1 MKYLTLQLS
10 KLKNFQ
16 VEIRNQIEQD
26 ADENLD
32 PSMTTPVWY
41 CTSSRAHTTIAKYA
55 EYQVKVSLL

>member
-1 MKYLTLQLS
+1 M
-10 KLKNFQ
+10 FQ

-55 EYQVKVSLL
+55 EYQVKTSYLKIS